1 MPAGGSGGPCIITQ
15 APVRGAY
22 DESEAASARGTG
34 MLVRRVVLP
43 GRRLACNACGI
54 SLETAE
60 DHKDH
65 HRSDWHRF
73 NLKRKVLALEPVPLE
88 YFESMEPASRK
99 AFLDRDVN

>member
-1 MPAGGSGGPCIITQ
+1 MGDARAGAAPAASG
-15 APVRGAY
+15 Y
-22 DESEAASARGTG
+22 DEYEAASARGTG

-54 SLETAE
+54 SLDSAE
-60 DHKDH
+60 EHREH

-73 NLKRKVLALEPVPLE
+73 NLKRKVLALEPVPFE
-88 YFESMEPASRK
+88 YFESMDASARQ